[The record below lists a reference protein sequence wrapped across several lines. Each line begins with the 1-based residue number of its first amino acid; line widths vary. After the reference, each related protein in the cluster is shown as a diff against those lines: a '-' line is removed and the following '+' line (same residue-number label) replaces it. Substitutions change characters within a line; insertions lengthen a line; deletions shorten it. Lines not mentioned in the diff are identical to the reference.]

1 MNQNREDLK
10 IYSDSKLRTFSE
22 NYLLEYMG
30 LSCATD
36 KDLDELLYPEL
47 NDFIANNTYLSS

>member
-1 MNQNREDLK
+1 
-10 IYSDSKLRTFSE
+10 
-22 NYLLEYMG
+22 MG